1 MKESVEKPSE
11 DVISKEVVIQEV
23 GSVAVEGS
31 AEKEVIE
38 REETRELPCESEEVP
53 VVSSES
59 VTEVVPVVPVVPVED
74 TKMIEECVKDAVM
87 VPTEMEVEEEKVV
100 ETPE

>member
-59 VTEVVPVVPVVPVED
+59 VTEVVPVVPVVPEASEA
-74 TKMIEECVKDAVM
+74 IPAAEEA
-87 VPTEMEVEEEKVV
+87 PAPEKKKRRWFGRK
-100 ETPE
+100 